1 MTPIVVDVSPAVHH
15 RAGLGRY
22 AAELVKALAPQLPG
36 DLAIFYHAAGRADL
50 FPPLDVLPAR
60 PCPLPAKPW
69 RLRVMLADFFHRPMD
84 ALIGPARLFHA
95 TDHLLPP
102 FRALP
107 AVFTLHDLIFRLYPE
122 THMPLNRWFLTLMM
136 PRFLRRADAIIAISE
151 CTRRDAI
158 RWYRVPEDRIMVIY
172 EGVDPRF
179 RPAPPE
185 AIAAVRARYDL
196 PDRFILYVGTIEPRK
211 NLPPLFAA
219 YRIMLERW
227 PDLGL
232 VVGGKRGWLT
242 RGTFRALRDL
252 GLEGRVR
259 FLGYVPD
266 EDLPA
271 LYSAAAVFA
280 FPSLYEGFGL
290 PPLEAMACGTPVV
303 VSDASSL
310 PEIVGEAGLRVPP
323 DRPDDWAA
331 ALATV
336 LSDATLRARLRE
348 RGLQQAARFRW
359 AEAAERTVEVYERV
373 LRSRRTVEALHG
385 GGARVHGQWAQGG
398 SR

>member
-1 MTPIVVDVSPAVHH
+1 MTPVVVDVSPAVHH

-22 AAELVKALAPQLPG
+22 AAELVKALVPLLPG
-36 DLAIFYHAAGRADL
+36 GLAIFYHDAGRADL
-50 FPPLDVLPAR
+50 FPPLDALPAR
-60 PCPLPAKPW
+60 PCSLPAKPW
-69 RLRVMLADFFHRPMD
+69 RLQVMLADLFRRPMD
-84 ALIGPARLFHA
+84 ACIGPARLFHA

-107 AVFTLHDLIFRLYPE
+107 SVFTLHDLIFRLYPE

-136 PRFLRRADAIIAISE
+136 PRFLRRADAIIAVSE
-151 CTRRDAI
+151 CTRRDAV
-158 RWYRVPEDRIMVIY
+158 RWYRIPEDRIHVIY
-172 EGVDPRF
+172 EGVGARF

-185 AIAAVRARYDL
+185 ALAAIRARYFL

-211 NLPPLFAA
+211 NLPTLFAA
-219 YRIMLERW
+219 YRMLLERW

-232 VVGGKRGWLT
+232 VVAGRPGWLT
-242 RGTFRALRDL
+242 KGTFRALRDL

-280 FPSLYEGFGL
+280 FPSRYEGFGL

-303 VSDASSL
+303 VSDTSSL

-323 DRPDDWAA
+323 DRPADWVA
-331 ALATV
+331 ALAAV
-336 LSDATLRARLRE
+336 LSDASLRAHLRGM
-348 RGLQQAARFRW
+348 GLRQAARFRW
-359 AEAAERTVEVYERV
+359 SETAERTVAVYERV
-373 LRSRRTVEALHG
+373 LRSRGVAGVIRER
-385 GGARVHGQWAQGG
+385 GAMDP
-398 SR
+398 

>member
-1 MTPIVVDVSPAVHH
+1 MTGPAPVHPGNARIVVDVSPAVHH

-22 AAELVKALAPQLPG
+22 AAELVKALIPLLPG
-36 DLAIFYHAAGRADL
+36 RLGIFYHDAGRADL
-50 FPPLDVLPAR
+50 FPPLNALPAR
-60 PCPLPAKPW
+60 PHPWPAKPW
-69 RLRVMLADFFHRPMD
+69 RLRVMLAHLLGRPMD
-84 ALIGPARLFHA
+84 ALIGPACLFHA

-107 AVFTLHDLIFRLYPE
+107 SVFTLHDLIFRLYPE

-136 PRFLRRADAIIAISE
+136 PRFLRRADAVIAVSE
-151 CTRRDAI
+151 CTRRDAV
-158 RWYRVPEDRIMVIY
+158 RWYRIPEERIHVIY
-172 EGVDPRF
+172 EGVDARF
-179 RPAPPE
+179 RPASPE
-185 AIAAVRARYDL
+185 AIAALRLRYPL

-211 NLPPLFAA
+211 NLPTLFAA
-219 YRIMLERW
+219 YQRLLERW

-232 VVGGKRGWLT
+232 VVAGKPGWLT
-242 RGTFRALRDL
+242 EGTFRALRAL

-271 LYSAAAVFA
+271 LYSAATVFA

-310 PEIVGEAGLRVPP
+310 PEVVGEAGLRVPP
-323 DRPDDWAA
+323 DRPGDWAA
-331 ALATV
+331 ALAAV
-336 LSDATLRARLRE
+336 LSDESLRAYLRE
-348 RGLQQAARFRW
+348 AGLRRAARFHW
-359 AEAAERTVEVYERV
+359 SEAARRTVEVYEGV
-373 LRSRRTVEALHG
+373 LRSRGSTPA
-385 GGARVHGQWAQGG
+385 AQE
-398 SR
+398 